1 MGGSWLGKV
10 AAGIL
15 GLAGAASCLLQ
26 VGVIGYSHQY
36 EVVLG
41 EGITGGL
48 VFLMAAAA
56 SLAFA
61 PTLAN
66 SVTKQVAVVVV
77 LLVSCTMA
85 SLLSVLSTLRLLA
98 VPHDIY
104 YIHYGLASL
113 MCNLYSGLLACGLMA
128 GLASLTLLTV
138 TCLALPF
145 CTTHNQVGPLGQKKE
160 GQDGKGGATGSA
172 NNNNGGW
179 RQTL

>member
-1 MGGSWLGKV
+1 M
-10 AAGIL
+10 
-15 GLAGAASCLLQ
+15 
-26 VGVIGYSHQY
+26 IGYSHEY

-56 SLAFA
+56 SLAFL

-66 SVTKQVAVVVV
+66 SVTKQVDFLEIGTDGCRILCNQVVVVVV

-85 SLLSVLSTLRLLA
+85 SLLSVLSTLRMLA

-104 YIHYGLASL
+104 YIHYGLVSL
-113 MCNLYSGLLACGLMA
+113 MCNLYSGLLACGLIA

-138 TCLALPF
+138 TCLGLPF
-145 CTTHNQVGPLGQKKE
+145 CTTHNNQVGPMGRNKE
-160 GQDGKGGATGSA
+160 GQDQKVAATRSA
-172 NNNNGGW
+172 NNGGW